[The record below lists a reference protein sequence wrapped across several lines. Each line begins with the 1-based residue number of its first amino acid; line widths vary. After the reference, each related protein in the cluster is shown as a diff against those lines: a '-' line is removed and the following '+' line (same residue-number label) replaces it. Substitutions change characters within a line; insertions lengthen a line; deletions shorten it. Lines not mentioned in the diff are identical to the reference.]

1 MYNFCERIAMNVVIV
16 QDKQNKW
23 TYVVNHTM
31 AVHIC
36 LDFYRHR
43 GKETPPVDPETE
55 IMKNILPVR
64 DNRRDRRKIKTKEAV
79 FFLYRVA

>member
-1 MYNFCERIAMNVVIV
+1 MNVVIV